1 MNIRQAANLMA
12 AATEGVGVELLDK
25 EIKGFSIDSRSTAA
39 GELFFAL
46 SQADYERAGFNGT
59 FVDAHRFIPQAF
71 ERGAVACVA
80 RVSRFEGDALLESL
94 RPKLLLVDDAIAAL
108 QQLARRVY
116 EEWARPVVAITGS
129 AGKTTTKDIVAHL
142 LSSKGRRVLKSER
155 NYNNGLGLP
164 LSVLQMVTEGRTP
177 DEFDV
182 AVLEMGMS
190 SPTNEIARLC
200 KITPPDI
207 GVELLVAP
215 VHLEYLGTIE
225 AITAAKAEL
234 IEGLKEGGT
243 AILNADDE
251 RVMGMRT
258 LHDGPTLTFGI
269 EHQADVMA
277 TEIEAATLGRSRFR
291 LRTPLGEAEALLPMP
306 GRHNLMNAL
315 AAAAVATCF
324 EIGAEEIAR
333 ALRSVTS
340 PHMRGEVLDF
350 AAGFTVVDDS
360 YNSNPR
366 SLSQM
371 VRTIA
376 EGGTRARRRLV
387 VAGEMLELGPEGAR
401 MHREAG
407 REMAE
412 AGIDLVWGVQGSARE
427 IVEGARESGLT
438 EEATRFFET
447 SSEAAAALLE
457 EVREGDLVLIKG
469 SRGVATDRVVA
480 SLRDRFAVVG
490 GDERG

>member
-1 MNIRQAANLMA
+1 MGANVRA
-12 AATEGVGVELLDK
+12 VGVELLDK
-25 EIKGFSIDSRSTAA
+25 EIKGFSIDSRATAT

-46 SQADYERAGFNGT
+46 SQGDYERAGFNGT

-71 ERGAVACVA
+71 EHGAMAAVARDD
-80 RVSRFEGDALLESL
+80 RVEGDALLESL
-94 RPKLLLVDDAIAAL
+94 RPRLLLVDDCIAAL
-108 QQLARRVY
+108 QQLARSVY
-116 EEWARPVVAITGS
+116 EAWARPVVAITGS
-129 AGKTTTKDIVAHL
+129 AGKTTTKDLVAHL
-142 LSSKGRRVLKSER
+142 LAASGRRVLKSER

-164 LSVLQMVTEGRTP
+164 LSVLQMVTEGRRP
-177 DEFDV
+177 EEFDV

-200 KITPPDI
+200 RITPPDI
-207 GVELLVAP
+207 GVELLVSP

-225 AITAAKAEL
+225 AISAAKAEL
-234 IEGLKEGGT
+234 IEGLKRGGT

-251 RVMGMRT
+251 RVIAMRD

-269 EHQADVMA
+269 EHEADVMA
-277 TEIEAATLGRSRFR
+277 TEIEASTLGRSRFH
-291 LRTPLGEAEALLPMP
+291 LRTPLGESEALLPMP

-315 AAAAVATCF
+315 AAAAVATRF
-324 EIGAEEIAR
+324 EIGAAEIAQ
-333 ALRSVTS
+333 ALGTVTS

-376 EGGTRARRRLV
+376 EGGTRARRRIV
-387 VAGEMLELGPEGAR
+387 VAGEMLELGPDSAR

-412 AGIDLVWGVQGSARE
+412 AGIDLVWGVRDLARE
-427 IVEGARESGLT
+427 IVEGAREAGLS
-438 EEATRFFET
+438 EEATRFFA
-447 SSEAAAALLE
+447 SSLEAAAALKE

-469 SRGVATDRVVA
+469 SRGVATDQVVA
-480 SLRDRFAVVG
+480 SLRDRFALVG
-490 GDERG
+490 GDEQG